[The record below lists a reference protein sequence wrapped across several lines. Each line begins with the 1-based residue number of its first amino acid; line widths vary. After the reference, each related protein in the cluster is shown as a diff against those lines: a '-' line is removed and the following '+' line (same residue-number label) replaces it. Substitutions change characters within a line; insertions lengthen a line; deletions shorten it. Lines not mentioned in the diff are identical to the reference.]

1 MCILNL
7 LLCKDKKNL
16 PYVYPF
22 KIFTPKQAEY
32 LKGKR
37 EKKKECV
44 TLEGRAKS

>member
-32 LKGKR
+32 LKDKKR
-37 EKKKECV
+37 KKRKN
-44 TLEGRAKS
+44 A